1 MSFTTAPPL
10 RYPSCSPATL
20 LSLLSASENT
30 LHCNFSFRSSQK
42 SLLLSAA
49 LYDFFNAQYGRTE
62 CAHIDIVALRL
73 LLIVVVNYGVVCV
86 VVILAACIAADLGI
100 GKEAQVWQAAGER

>member
-1 MSFTTAPPL
+1 MQFS
-10 RYPSCSPATL
+10 
-20 LSLLSASENT
+20 LSL
-30 LHCNFSFRSSQK
+30 K
-42 SLLLSAA
+42 SKKSVT

-86 VVILAACIAADLGI
+86 VVILAACIAAGLSVGI
-100 GKEAQVWQAAGER
+100 KA